1 MLVRAY
7 QFLGVLLLTG
17 YAASSWLGWEFASPL
32 VARAVPPV
40 NAAVGASSSGW
51 SGRSTTYHHYSG
63 SSGGTRSGWGGGGL
77 GGK

>member
-1 MLVRAY
+1 MLVRGY

-17 YAASSWLGWEFASPL
+17 YATSSYMGWEFASPL

-40 NAAVGASSSGW
+40 NAVVGSSSRGW
-51 SGRSTTYHHYSG
+51 SGRSTMYHHYSG
-63 SSGGTRSGWGGGGL
+63 SSGTRSGWGGGGF